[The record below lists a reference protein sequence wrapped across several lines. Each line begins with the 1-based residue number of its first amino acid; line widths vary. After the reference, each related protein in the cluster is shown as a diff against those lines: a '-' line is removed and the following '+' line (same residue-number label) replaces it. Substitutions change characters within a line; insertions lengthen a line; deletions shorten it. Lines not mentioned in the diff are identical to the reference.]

1 VKLSIFFL
9 HVEGEMQSTI
19 KSSDGEDDDDD
30 DDALQVSSDSEHG
43 AVVRPDTAEQHV
55 CFLCNDTFERLDE
68 LKAHMNRHVCEEVN
82 DETDER
88 TNPSHFDL
96 HCDSVC
102 KSYEAD
108 ECMLPSPQQRR
119 YACKECGK
127 FFAQQ
132 RNLTRHMV
140 THTGEKPYKCAKC
153 FRNFSQSSSMQL
165 HMRKFHNGNPA
176 DELRLYKKREKKK
189 HECADCGKI
198 FFHLGG
204 YKAHQL
210 VHTGEKPF
218 SCVVCDKKF
227 ARRGTLD
234 DHMRVHTGEKPFPCP
249 VCSKAFARST
259 DRVIHMR
266 IHTGEKPY
274 KCEICDR
281 AFTQSVSLRTHMWT
295 HTGEK
300 PFGCTECGK
309 EFRVAVAL
317 KAHMQTHEV
326 DATQSADGSVTKQLR
341 CECDATVSGERDVN
355 GRRSENVNAQADG
368 QKMKTT
374 CGEVRLKSVLLPRL
388 NDMCARRFVQV
399 RHDCSYCGE
408 TFAKSSD
415 LKKHV
420 KIHGK
425 ACLPFT
431 CFYCGKGFTHAPSLR
446 SHVKK
451 HACG

>member
-1 VKLSIFFL
+1 
-9 HVEGEMQSTI
+9 MQTAD
-19 KSSDGEDDDDD
+19 KSHCEFGDDDEDDDDD
-30 DDALQVSSDSEHG
+30 AQPIDSVSEDDANERSDTD
-43 AVVRPDTAEQHV
+43 DTDEQHL

-68 LKAHMNRHVCEEVN
+68 LKAHIKRHVCEEVRG
-82 DETDER
+82 EVAER
-88 TNPSHFDL
+88 SNATRFAL
-96 HCDSVC
+96 QCESVAE
-102 KSYEAD
+102 SYEVGD
-108 ECMLPSPQQRR
+108 CVWSGPRMRR
-119 YACKECGK
+119 YGCKECGK

-140 THTGEKPYKCAKC
+140 THTGEKPYKCVKC

-176 DELRLYKKREKKK
+176 DELRLHKIREKKK
-189 HECADCGKI
+189 HVCADCGKV

-218 SCVVCDKKF
+218 SCDVCGKRF

-249 VCSKAFARST
+249 ACDKAFARST

-266 IHTGEKPY
+266 IHTGERPY
-274 KCEICDR
+274 KCDVCDR

-300 PFGCTECGK
+300 PFSCSECGK

-317 KAHMQTHEV
+317 KAHMRSHVV
-326 DATQSADGSVTKQLR
+326 DAGHPADDS
-341 CECDATVSGERDVN
+341 DAKVSGD
-355 GRRSENVNAQADG
+355 GDARRLQSENVNAPAG
-368 QKMKTT
+368 GRGKTT
-374 CGEVRLKSVLLPRL
+374 TRVEVRLKSVLLPRF
-388 NDMCARRFVQV
+388 NDTCRRPFVQV
-399 RHDCSYCGE
+399 RHDCRCCGA

-420 KIHGK
+420 KSRGED
-425 ACLPFT
+425 CLPFK
-431 CFYCGKGFTHAPSLR
+431 CSCCGKGFTHAPSLK
-446 SHVKK
+446 SHIKK